1 MTRAEILEKNLKL
14 LEEGIV
20 RIRKSLPRMMQ
31 ENRDLTNSVI
41 VYSRTALRVVRNI
54 EVEVTGKP
62 QKEISKLY
70 LGRQWENEA

>member
-20 RIRKSLPRMMQ
+20 RIRKALPSLVQ
-31 ENRDLTNSVI
+31 DNRDLTNSVI

-54 EVEVTGKP
+54 EIEVTGKS
-62 QKEISKLY
+62 QIEISKLY
-70 LGRQWENEA
+70 VGSEIQR

>member
-20 RIRKSLPRMMQ
+20 RIRKALPRMVR
-31 ENRDLTNSVI
+31 ENRDLHNSVV

-54 EVEVTGKP
+54 EIEVTGKS
-62 QKEISKLY
+62 QREVDMFYKEG
-70 LGRQWENEA
+70 LGDE